1 VVTVTSVVPPPEAG
15 AVTVITVAETDLMV
29 AAIVP
34 KFTAVAPENPEPVT
48 VTVVPPLVGP
58 VFGLTRV
65 TTTPLG
71 GAVVVVVVVL
81 LGVVVVV
88 VVVTGG
94 DEVPLAWVVVVVVAG
109 VEPPPRSALYAASEF
124 G

>member
-48 VTVVPPLVGP
+48 VIVVPPLVGP

-71 GAVVVVVVVL
+71 GAVVVVVVL
-81 LGVVVVV
+81 LGVVVV

-94 DEVPLAWVVVVVVAG
+94 DEVPLAWVVVVVVVG
-109 VEPPPRSALYAASEF
+109 VEPPPRSALYAASAF

>member
-48 VTVVPPLVGP
+48 VIVVPPLVGP

-71 GAVVVVVVVL
+71 GAVVVVVVL

-94 DEVPLAWVVVVVVAG
+94 DEVPLAWVVVVVVVG

>member
-1 VVTVTSVVPPPEAG
+1 MVTVTSVVPPPEAG

-48 VTVVPPLVGP
+48 VIVVPPLVGP

-71 GAVVVVVVVL
+71 GAVVVVVVL